1 MTCGILV
8 PQAGTEPVA
17 LALGAQSFNHWPA
30 REVPNVTCNSLVL
43 LLMIVVAFD
52 VWLKMGRNRIF
63 PEMYP
68 NFWTVEFIIY
78 VLSKFCYVLM

>member
-1 MTCGILV
+1 M
-8 PQAGTEPVA
+8 
-17 LALGAQSFNHWPA
+17 LGQDN
-30 REVPNVTCNSLVL
+30 LVL
-43 LLMIVVAFD
+43 FLMIGVEFD

-78 VLSKFCYVLM
+78 VLSKSVMFLCEVHLHI